1 MPADASK
8 PTGIVVMD
16 GWYAKVAESMIGS
29 LWVAVAS
36 DRTVRLD
43 ESSMQVLSL
52 GKSAF
57 QLLSSKTPCL
67 RSTN

>member
-8 PTGIVVMD
+8 PTGIAVMD

-52 GKSAF
+52 GKSVL
-57 QLLSSKTPCL
+57 QLLSGKIRCL
-67 RSTN
+67 HSTN

>member
-8 PTGIVVMD
+8 PTGIAVME
-16 GWYAKVAESMIGS
+16 GWYAKVAESMIGI

-36 DRTVRLD
+36 DRTVQLD

-52 GKSAF
+52 GKSVL
-57 QLLSSKTPCL
+57 QLLSGKTPCL
-67 RSTN
+67 HSTS